1 MFESSLRVKLSLASI
16 DEGAGAKSCS
26 LDPAQWTCASFVRNS
41 STQLNRYKKLLRWK
55 NFATHPFTALV
66 SSGYFLPDFMK
77 VVLIDRSNHAEEVQ
91 HSFKAVL
98 SQSGAQGVAHQAQE
112 QKKEVGARDFN
123 YSKRS
128 LFSMAD
134 CQG

>member
-1 MFESSLRVKLSLASI
+1 MKKSSR
-16 DEGAGAKSCS
+16 
-26 LDPAQWTCASFVRNS
+26 
-41 STQLNRYKKLLRWK
+41 QLNHYKKLLRWE
-55 NFATHPFTALV
+55 NFAAHPFTALM
-66 SSGYFLPDFMK
+66 SSGYFFHEGGLTE
-77 VVLIDRSNHAEEVQ
+77 RSNYAEEVQ

>member
-1 MFESSLRVKLSLASI
+1 VIEKSKAHTFYPGANLVKNHRS
-16 DEGAGAKSCS
+16 
-26 LDPAQWTCASFVRNS
+26 
-41 STQLNRYKKLLRWK
+41 QLNRYKKLLRCE
-55 NFATHPFTALV
+55 NFATRPFTAPM

-77 VVLIDRSNHAEEVQ
+77 VVLIERSNHAEEVQ

>member
-1 MFESSLRVKLSLASI
+1 MHYPCANSVK
-16 DEGAGAKSCS
+16 K
-26 LDPAQWTCASFVRNS
+26 S
-41 STQLNRYKKLLRWK
+41 STQLNRYKKLLRWE
-55 NFATHPFTALV
+55 NFATHPFTASM

-77 VVLIDRSNHAEEVQ
+77 VVLTERSNDAEEVQ
-91 HSFKAVL
+91 HSCKAVL

-134 CQG
+134 RKR

>member
-1 MFESSLRVKLSLASI
+1 MDFREANSI
-16 DEGAGAKSCS
+16 
-26 LDPAQWTCASFVRNS
+26 VI
-41 STQLNRYKKLLRWK
+41 KLLRWE
-55 NFATHPFTALV
+55 NFATRPFTAPM
-66 SSGYFLPDFMK
+66 SSGYFFAGLHEGG
-77 VVLIDRSNHAEEVQ
+77 LTERSNYAEEIQ

-134 CQG
+134 RQG

>member
-1 MFESSLRVKLSLASI
+1 MSSQILYENPQSKLN
-16 DEGAGAKSCS
+16 G
-26 LDPAQWTCASFVRNS
+26 N
-41 STQLNRYKKLLRWK
+41 KKLLRWE
-55 NFATHPFTALV
+55 NFATIYSTNVERLFFARFHEGGSTE
-66 SSGYFLPDFMK
+66 G
-77 VVLIDRSNHAEEVQ
+77 SNYAEEIQ

-134 CQG
+134 RQN

>member
-1 MFESSLRVKLSLASI
+1 MDFLEANSIGIKNYCAGKLR
-16 DEGAGAKSCS
+16 
-26 LDPAQWTCASFVRNS
+26 DPQ
-41 STQLNRYKKLLRWK
+41 
-55 NFATHPFTALV
+55 PFTAPM

-77 VVLIDRSNHAEEVQ
+77 VVLTERSNYAEEVQ

-123 YSKRS
+123 YSKRC
-128 LFSMAD
+128 LFSKMAD
-134 CQG
+134 RQN

>member
-1 MFESSLRVKLSLASI
+1 MPRKFFMKILEA
-16 DEGAGAKSCS
+16 
-26 LDPAQWTCASFVRNS
+26 NS
-41 STQLNRYKKLLRWK
+41 MAIKKFLRWGK
-55 NFATHPFTALV
+55 LRDPSIYSANVERLFFARLHEGGLTE
-66 SSGYFLPDFMK
+66 
-77 VVLIDRSNHAEEVQ
+77 RSNYAEEVQ

-134 CQG
+134 RQG